1 MSGSQIENR
10 TAGALESLEAII
22 KSGFLGV
29 ELIKPATKLPDLRDE
44 IGVLGKDAR
53 NGVASV
59 IGASIELGVSDDS
72 RGKFEGNSERV
83 AHNRPYVNRR
93 PEWLRSSGRRPT

>member
-29 ELIKPATKLPDLRDE
+29 ELIKPATKLPVLRDE
-44 IGVLGKDAR
+44 IGVLGKNPR
-53 NGVASV
+53 NSIGGVL
-59 IGASIELGVSDDS
+59 GAGIQLGVSDES
-72 RGKFEGNSERV
+72 RGEFESNSKSV
-83 AHNRPYVNRR
+83 AHNGPYVNRR
-93 PEWLRSSGRRPT
+93 PD